1 MVALIAAYSKNRVIG
16 KDGKIPWDLP
26 GEQTRFRELTMG
38 QVVVMGRKTFEE
50 IGHPLPGRET
60 IVVSTTKR
68 WEENNCHTVKSLEQA
83 LAFAHTQWGNH
94 RDLFISGGAGLYG
107 QALELVEKMF
117 ITEIDAQIEGD
128 TYFPVFEE
136 SLFYKKV
143 ERRIQIRGQIPYT
156 YLTYTRK

>member
-1 MVALIAAYSKNRVIG
+1 M
-16 KDGKIPWDLP
+16 
-26 GEQTRFRELTMG
+26 
-38 QVVVMGRKTFEE
+38 
-50 IGHPLPGRET
+50 
-60 IVVSTTKR
+60 
-68 WEENNCHTVKSLEQA
+68 
-83 LAFAHTQWGNH
+83 
-94 RDLFISGGAGLYG
+94 YG

>member
-60 IVVSTTKR
+60 IVV
-68 WEENNCHTVKSLEQA
+68 
-83 LAFAHTQWGNH
+83 
-94 RDLFISGGAGLYG
+94 
-107 QALELVEKMF
+107 
-117 ITEIDAQIEGD
+117 
-128 TYFPVFEE
+128 
-136 SLFYKKV
+136 
-143 ERRIQIRGQIPYT
+143 
-156 YLTYTRK
+156 